1 MTFSA
6 TFREIFYLQKFNYTV
21 DKGKTKG
28 LRGVAAL
35 IRGACI
41 RTLRVSKRTAPA
53 GHPPFAKTRGGLR
66 IIEYTV
72 YRNGAIIGPVKFPGS
87 NFFNEPVPHIHE
99 FGGTYFSRKAY
110 YQYPERSFMNHTL
123 KQLIARGKIP
133 KEFSVSMARQFNMNP

>member
-1 MTFSA
+1 MTLKT
-6 TFREIFYLQKFNYTV
+6 TFRGIFYLQKFNYTV
-21 DKGKTKG
+21 AKGKDRG
-28 LRGVAAL
+28 LRSIAAL

-41 RTLRVSKRTAPA
+41 RTLRVSQRTSAP

-66 IIEYTV
+66 VIEFTV

-99 FGGTYFSRKAY
+99 FGGTYFSHSKY
-110 YQYPERSFMNHTL
+110 FQYPQRSFMNHTL

-133 KEFSVSMARQFNMNP
+133 REFSVSMARQFN